1 LLIAA
6 EAADN
11 LGGKDAEALGYVNQI
26 RERARNWNG
35 TQVDFPADAT
45 GSDDLTEVIREER
58 RLELAFEYKRW
69 YDIKRWGIG
78 DEVFKG
84 ANSLEPHPEFSADR
98 DYYFPLPQD
107 ELDRNENLKPQNSG
121 Y

>member
-1 LLIAA
+1 M
-6 EAADN
+6 
-11 LGGKDAEALGYVNQI
+11 GYINQL
-26 RERARNWNG
+26 RARARNWNG
-35 TQVDFPADAT
+35 TQVTFPADVT
-45 GSDDLTEVIREER
+45 GGDLTSIVREER

-84 ANSLEPHPEFSADR
+84 TNSLEPHANFDSSR